1 MKYNSVP
8 SMRYLFSLGI
18 LMATL
23 MASTLAHAAWQEEW
37 ERAVTAAKKEGT
49 VAVMGPT
56 GTHRRDVL
64 TLPFQKKYGINVLY
78 RGERGS
84 GATPLVGTQQR
95 AGFYMWDLLIGGTT
109 TGLTGLGPMGAFQP
123 MDPFLILPEVKNPKN
138 WRGGSLE
145 FVDPGH
151 QMLVMSPSQRGTL
164 FVNRD
169 MVKPGEIKSYK
180 DLLDPKWK
188 GKIVVDDPRTP
199 GPGQATFAFFYMHPD
214 LGPDFIR
221 ALARQNILVIKNYR
235 LEIDFV
241 GQGKYPILIG
251 TSDSMAEARMKQG
264 VPLRIVDP
272 RELKEG
278 SDISPAAGNVAVFTQ
293 APHPNATKVYLNWLL
308 SKEGQTKFVR
318 KAGYISNRLD
328 VPTDHSPWRIPI
340 PGSIKTYDQA
350 AMDRKNEIV
359 KFLRKVLR
367 R

>member
-1 MKYNSVP
+1 MKKS
-8 SMRYLFSLGI
+8 LFSYVRNLLGLGI
-18 LMATL
+18 LTILLSGMT
-23 MASTLAHAAWQEEW
+23 TAHAAWQEEW
-37 ERAVTAAKKEGT
+37 ERVLKAAKQEGK
-49 VAVMGPT
+49 VVVLGPT

-64 TLPFQKKYGINVLY
+64 TLPFQKKYGITVEY

-95 AGFYMWDLLIGGTT
+95 AGFYMWDLFIGGTT
-109 TGLTGLGPMGAFQP
+109 TALTGLGPMGAFQSMEP
-123 MDPFLILPEVKNPKN
+123 YIIYPDIKDPKT
-138 WRGGSLE
+138 WRSGQME
-145 FVDPGH
+145 FVDSDK
-151 QMLVMSPSQRGTL
+151 QMLVMSPSQRATL
-164 FVNRD
+164 FVNKD

-188 GKIVVDDPRTP
+188 GKMVADDPRTP

-221 ALARQNILVIKNYR
+221 ALVKQNMLIIKNYR
-235 LEIDFV
+235 QEIDFI

-251 TSDSMAEARMKQG
+251 TSDSTAEARMNQG
-264 VPLRIVDP
+264 LPIRIVDP

-278 SDISPAAGNVAVFTQ
+278 SDISPAAGNVAVFTR
-293 APHPNATKVYLNWLL
+293 APHPNAAKIYLNWLL
-308 SKEGQTKFVR
+308 SREGQTKFVR
-318 KAGYISNRLD
+318 KAGYISSRID

-340 PGSIKTYDQA
+340 PGSIKTYDRA
-350 AMDRKNEIV
+350 AMAKKDEIV